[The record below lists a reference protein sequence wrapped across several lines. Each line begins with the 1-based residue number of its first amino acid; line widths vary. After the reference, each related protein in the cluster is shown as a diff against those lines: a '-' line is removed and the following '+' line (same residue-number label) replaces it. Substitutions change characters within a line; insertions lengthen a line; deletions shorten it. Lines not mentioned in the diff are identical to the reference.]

1 MLHVISNA
9 KNHLFSVEAEFF
21 RKGSL
26 LLFGLVIK
34 IFCFESNL
42 DQTWSD
48 CSTHEYYNLTLFG
61 QDWTQNKKDLLQGQK
76 VVRIP
81 FLKNVASNVHVLAP
95 FT

>member
-1 MLHVISNA
+1 MTSYVSSQCTCTMLHVISNA

-48 CSTHEYYNLTLFG
+48 CSSHEYYNLNKFG
-61 QDWTQNKKDLLQGQK
+61 HDWTEIKFFFIKMQNFG
-76 VVRIP
+76 RTP
-81 FLKNVASNVHVLAP
+81 S
-95 FT
+95 

>member
-1 MLHVISNA
+1 MTSYVSSQCTCTMLHVISNA

-34 IFCFESNL
+34 FFCFESNL

-48 CSTHEYYNLTLFG
+48 CITHEYCNLTLFG
-61 QDWTQNKKDLLQGQK
+61 QDWTENKKILLQGQK
-76 VVRIP
+76 VVRTP
-81 FLKNVASNVHVLAP
+81 F
-95 FT
+95 